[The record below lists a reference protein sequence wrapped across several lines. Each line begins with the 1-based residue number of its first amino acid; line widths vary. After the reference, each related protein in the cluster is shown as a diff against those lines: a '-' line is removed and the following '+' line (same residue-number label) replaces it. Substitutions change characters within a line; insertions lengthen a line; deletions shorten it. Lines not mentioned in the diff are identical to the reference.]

1 MAAKI
6 FPFGT
11 ALTILWHFAKPDGSN
26 FNVEGY
32 TYRLYYRT
40 GNKETEVES
49 PMLSSSGNTIT
60 FTIPATAPVA
70 PGEYALRL
78 VLFQHGSLF
87 CRFVYNNAF
96 VLSRRMADASIAE
109 EQTSEGSVVNLYT
122 VAEYY
127 MFSPVIPIVSN
138 NGYWVVNGET
148 VVDGRGNPVPSS
160 HTLTYDEETGEL
172 VIDQGRRDGS
182 GASIEQRISSL
193 ATALESQ
200 EERYTEAEA
209 ARGNLYAAAE
219 AERNSE
225 YESAEI
231 GREAAYQAAEGDKA
245 SSEAG
250 DGSRWG
256 EFKEAE
262 GERTRLATEDHQQA
276 GLDHQQAEYDHGEY
290 ESDHR
295 RSGEDHEVA
304 ESDHRRAVEDH
315 ATATNDTSRAQED
328 HDRAE
333 EDNARAALDH
343 AQAENDHIGA
353 YNDRQAAESDRGLAG
368 SDRMRAESDHNTAT
382 EDHLRAEQDHT
393 TAASDH
399 TAAANDHTRAES
411 DHTRAEADHTTAAA
425 DHTTAASDHTQATE
439 DHAVMD
445 GYDTRL
451 GNVEGDVS
459 QLGQDVTDLEKEIVD
474 RADATITETKIVS
487 SGTRMDK
494 IIDLSAY
501 VGRTITFKVT
511 RTGGTSAVYRVY
523 NSSYEVGSNFEYGKE
538 YSYLLNSNMSSLR
551 FLSVAAEE
559 SEANVTI
566 SIIVATLYGLENVI
580 KKMFISKV
588 VNYTGQLITGQ
599 YYNTYVE
606 ILPTNTTP
614 FENCACISGAIKEGD
629 ILKIKG
635 SATSDVIGF
644 YAFYDSGKHKIM
656 FSGAAGTNKQNA
668 LEVFAPAGSAYF
680 VYNSY
685 RHDTLY
691 DSVSVEEVL
700 IISDKIEELQTQ
712 SDDNTTRIDFLDGLT
727 WKNKTVVC
735 FGDSITEFADSHLK
749 KYSDYL
755 ADVTGANVIN
765 VGVGGTRIACRTTPV
780 ANPSTSGQGYAALD
794 CANLVDAIASQD
806 FSTVDAGAIYV
817 RDNDGDNNTAII
829 ARLKAIEW
837 SAVDAVT
844 FFIGTNDW
852 SGSQNMGTSGESS
865 KTTTLGAVN
874 FIIDTLLTAY
884 PHLKIYWFTPIV
896 RWISPRTDA
905 NWSSVLER
913 GGRTLEQFCDLVANE
928 VKLNCIPVC
937 DMYHTLGWTK
947 ANFSQY
953 FYDTDGTHP
962 YNGFPEIGRKF
973 AAFIAANKTF

>member
-127 MFSPVIPIVSN
+127 MFSPVIPTVSN

-182 GASIEQRISSL
+182 GASIEQRITSL

-225 YESAEI
+225 YEYAES
-231 GREAAYQAAEGDKA
+231 GREAAYQTAEGNKA

-343 AQAENDHIGA
+343 DQAEDDHIGA
-353 YNDRQAAESDRGLAG
+353 YNDRQAAASDRVLAY

-382 EDHLRAEQDHT
+382 EDH
-393 TAASDH
+393 
-399 TAAANDHTRAES
+399 TRAES
-411 DHTRAEADHTTAAA
+411 DHTRAEADNAQAVTDSQQAATDHQHAEADHTTAAA
-425 DHTTAASDHTQATE
+425 DHTTAAEDHTQATA
-439 DHAVMD
+439 DHAVME

-451 GNVEGDVS
+451 GNVEGEVS
-459 QLGQDVTDLEKEIVD
+459 QLGQE
-474 RADATITETKIVS
+474 
-487 SGTRMDK
+487 
-494 IIDLSAY
+494 
-501 VGRTITFKVT
+501 
-511 RTGGTSAVYRVY
+511 
-523 NSSYEVGSNFEYGKE
+523 
-538 YSYLLNSNMSSLR
+538 
-551 FLSVAAEE
+551 
-559 SEANVTI
+559 
-566 SIIVATLYGLENVI
+566 
-580 KKMFISKV
+580 
-588 VNYTGQLITGQ
+588 
-599 YYNTYVE
+599 
-606 ILPTNTTP
+606 
-614 FENCACISGAIKEGD
+614 
-629 ILKIKG
+629 
-635 SATSDVIGF
+635 
-644 YAFYDSGKHKIM
+644 
-656 FSGAAGTNKQNA
+656 
-668 LEVFAPAGSAYF
+668 
-680 VYNSY
+680 
-685 RHDTLY
+685 
-691 DSVSVEEVL
+691 
-700 IISDKIEELQTQ
+700 
-712 SDDNTTRIDFLDGLT
+712 
-727 WKNKTVVC
+727 
-735 FGDSITEFADSHLK
+735 
-749 KYSDYL
+749 
-755 ADVTGANVIN
+755 
-765 VGVGGTRIACRTTPV
+765 
-780 ANPSTSGQGYAALD
+780 
-794 CANLVDAIASQD
+794 
-806 FSTVDAGAIYV
+806 
-817 RDNDGDNNTAII
+817 
-829 ARLKAIEW
+829 
-837 SAVDAVT
+837 VDAVISQLRQEIYSDVET
-844 FFIGTNDW
+844 VVPFADYV
-852 SGSQNMGTSGESS
+852 SGYIAQSGNIAS
-865 KTTTLGAVN
+865 KGNTTLRVSVFPCKNGDIFKVRCTLYNATSARVYAVYTTAVKEDISAAN
-874 FIIDTLLTAY
+874 CVMVGPVGEAGGEYTVLISDENAKLFAVQYHYTSEAKPNTWGISVFSVTKVLKTDVLDEKIDTAVESIDEGNAAAMIASKDWRVIGNVTY
-884 PHLKIYWFTPIV
+884 DSNEIPISYNIT
-896 RWISPRTDA
+896 WA
-905 NWSSVLER
+905 
-913 GGRTLEQFCDLVANE
+913 
-928 VKLNCIPVC
+928 
-937 DMYHTLGWTK
+937 
-947 ANFSQY
+947 
-953 FYDTDGTHP
+953 DGTAGTVAMSGFNDDVFE
-962 YNGFPEIGRKF
+962 YSIITATYKDKTIVYTISYDSNGYVTNENIN
-973 AAFIAANKTF
+973 IQ